1 MRGLLNA
8 AVWTW
13 KDFFEAAFSTSTS
26 TAAANSAISTT
37 LTWVTNGVWIIF
49 GVVGL
54 AGVIYSIYL
63 GVQLARADDQSKR
76 DDAKKHLVTVII
88 ALAVTLVLVLF
99 FLHILP
105 AIVSAVSGINK
116 TGKEPSSNGFI
127 HF

>member
-8 AVWTW
+8 VWSWSSFFNDYAGDASAAV
-13 KDFFEAAFSTSTS
+13 K
-26 TAAANSAISTT
+26 TA

-49 GVVGL
+49 GIAGV

-63 GVQLARADDQSKR
+63 GLQLARADDQSKR
-76 DDAKKHLVTVII
+76 DDVKKHLVTVIVAI
-88 ALAVTLVLVLF
+88 AVTLALVLF

-105 AIVSAVSGINK
+105 AIVSAFSTINPAPE
-116 TGKEPSSNGFI
+116 GSGFI

>member
-8 AVWTW
+8 VWSW
-13 KDFFEAAFSTSTS
+13 EAFFKNAFNASTG
-26 TAAANSAISTT
+26 AANDAIVNT
-37 LTWVTNGVWIIF
+37 LKWVTNGVWIIF

-105 AIVSAVSGINK
+105 AIVSAISGIDAQQ
-116 TGKEPSSNGFI
+116 TTTFI